1 MTNSESDL
9 LLESRK
15 RRLKPRQLC
24 YGIGKNDADFCI
36 QLKIDGK
43 CFQHRGYKTWKNI
56 IQRCYSKE
64 SILKFP
70 TYASCSVTDEWL
82 NFSGFF
88 KWWKANFREG
98 WVVDKDLLH
107 PGNKIYSPE
116 HCLYVPEALN
126 NFVISREAKRGNS
139 TIGTAFDDRL
149 GMYRASISLGK
160 GRRQHLGTHK
170 TEEDAYAAWLNA
182 KLKLAEQF
190 KPICDEIHPQLYDS
204 LLTKIRSIK

>member
-1 MTNSESDL
+1 MNQFEMEAV
-9 LLESRK
+9 LESRK
-15 RRLKPRQLC
+15 KRQKPTSLTCCSGVNDSEFPIKAVVNGVMCTHRA
-24 YGIGKNDADFCI
+24 YG
-36 QLKIDGK
+36 
-43 CFQHRGYKTWKNI
+43 TWKNI
-56 IQRCYSKE
+56 LFRCFDQRTQ
-64 SILKFP
+64 LRFQ
-70 TYASCSVTDEWL
+70 TYRNCTIAEEWL
-82 NFSGFF
+82 RFSVFH
-88 KWWKANFREG
+88 KWWKENFREG
-98 WVVDKDLLH
+98 WVVDKDLLY

-126 NFVISREAKRGNS
+126 NFVISREAKRGSS

-160 GRRQHLGTHK
+160 GRKQHLGTHK
-170 TEEDAYAAWLNA
+170 TEEEAYAAWLNA